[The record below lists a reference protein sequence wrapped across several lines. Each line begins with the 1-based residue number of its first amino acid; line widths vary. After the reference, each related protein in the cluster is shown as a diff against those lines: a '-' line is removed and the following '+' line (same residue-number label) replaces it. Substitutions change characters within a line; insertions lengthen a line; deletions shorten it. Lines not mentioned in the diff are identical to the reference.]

1 MTRSERYLEYR
12 VQHILED
19 EGFLVINPAGSKP
32 FDLVA
37 VKRGVVYLIEV
48 KGRDTRYSRE
58 QYERQVEM
66 ANRAECNMAV
76 IRKAKERGKVLFSMP
91 VLYDSFLP
99 LLDALR
105 RHFDVEVVMQ

>member
-12 VQHILED
+12 VQHALED

-48 KGRDTRYSRE
+48 KGRDTRYPKE
-58 QYERQVEM
+58 QYERQVEL
-66 ANRAECNMAV
+66 ANRAGCNMAV
-76 IRKAKERGKVLFSMP
+76 IKKTKERGKVLFSMP

-105 RHFDVEVVMQ
+105 RHFDVEVVM